1 MSNNLFEN
9 PDYDGY
15 EVISKILRN
24 YKNSEEMR
32 KISVF
37 KKLLISVVFKDLSNK
52 FRYDR
57 KTYLKYNT
65 IFFLIF

>member
-57 KTYLKYNT
+57 
-65 IFFLIF
+65 

>member
-57 KTYLKYNT
+57 KTCKLT
-65 IFFLIF
+65 

>member
-15 EVISKILRN
+15 EVISKSLRN

-32 KISVF
+32 KTSVF
-37 KKLLISVVFKDLSNK
+37 EQLFEACCIFKSLE
-52 FRYDR
+52 
-57 KTYLKYNT
+57 
-65 IFFLIF
+65 